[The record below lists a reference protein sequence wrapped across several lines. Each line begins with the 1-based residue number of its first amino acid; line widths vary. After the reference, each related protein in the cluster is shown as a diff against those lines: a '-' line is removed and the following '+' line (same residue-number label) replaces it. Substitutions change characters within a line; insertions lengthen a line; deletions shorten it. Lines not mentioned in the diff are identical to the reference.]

1 MRKLITA
8 IMNWIMENFLN
19 RVLGLKSLEKEVS
32 MMIYQDAL
40 LDGEVMKVKT
50 TENNRLDDLE
60 EALADLSMELKI
72 LEVKV
77 QRLCELRD
85 TLGHV
90 PLYEKGGKQ

>member
-1 MRKLITA
+1 
-8 IMNWIMENFLN
+8 
-19 RVLGLKSLEKEVS
+19 
-32 MMIYQDAL
+32 
-40 LDGEVMKVKT
+40 MKVKT

-60 EALADLSMELKI
+60 EALADLTMELKI

>member
-1 MRKLITA
+1 
-8 IMNWIMENFLN
+8 
-19 RVLGLKSLEKEVS
+19 
-32 MMIYQDAL
+32 
-40 LDGEVMKVKT
+40 MKVKT